1 MTMLK
6 SELCSYILDQLS
18 ALPGIRCIPMMGG
31 YVFYINDRV
40 FGGIYETGFLV
51 KDTPSARRFMP
62 DSVPEEP
69 YMKMLPVTILD
80 DNEKLCAMVSAMES
94 ELPEKKPKK
103 KKA

>member
-1 MTMLK
+1 
-6 SELCSYILDQLS
+6 
-18 ALPGIRCIPMMGG
+18 MMGG

-80 DNEKLCAMVSAMES
+80 DAEKLCAMVSAMES